1 MKPDWSQSPDV
12 ESRPDIMSGAP
23 VVRGTRIPVQAL
35 IDNAADG
42 YSAEE
47 IVKGIYPSLP
57 LELAKRIIAFAKE
70 RHAAHSLG

>member
-47 IVKGIYPSLP
+47 IVKRIYPSLP
-57 LELAKRIIAFAKE
+57 LEPAKRIIAFAKE
-70 RHAAHSLG
+70 RHAAHSTG

>member
-47 IVKGIYPSLP
+47 IVKGIYRRCRLNRRSV
-57 LELAKRIIAFAKE
+57 
-70 RHAAHSLG
+70 S

>member
-70 RHAAHSLG
+70 RHAAHSTG